1 MAIPGIGGFKAPPG
15 PLDIFSA
22 LAQQP
27 QPSALEQLYHTA
39 LAPGQLAP
47 ALGPTLLKGGLSALL
62 SRQGK
67 GRSKGGSKALLDML
81 SSWLGGTGGTL

>member
-1 MAIPGIGGFKAPPG
+1 MEIPGIGGSKAPLG
-15 PLDIFSA
+15 PLGIFSA
-22 LAQQP
+22 LAQAP

-39 LAPGQLAP
+39 LAPGQLEP
-47 ALGPTLLKGGLSALL
+47 ALGPALLKGGLSTLL

-67 GRSKGGSKALLDML
+67 GKGGSKALLGML